1 MSPWWRHLA
10 KQGSRGNDFN
20 NAVHLL
26 YCQCNTEPCQQAGQL
41 DVHLKMASQ
50 VVRPCV
56 FWKHMTC
63 NLPCR
68 HIERA
73 LWGPEL
79 LYFLFLATVADVLF
93 TQNQDDMQSSHLDHT
108 HARTLCA
115 VEIWLQTYIK
125 SLCGSCKPSWSLSG
139 LLSQIIGWI
148 RCDQVGKWL
157 EDGRIRILKTGDSD
171 QYIHSFP
178 LIAFIFFAISSL
190 SGYCCLIMPT
200 QNLHFN

>member
-1 MSPWWRHLA
+1 MVTTALSE
-10 KQGSRGNDFN
+10 QGSRGNDFN
-20 NAVHLL
+20 NALHLL
-26 YCQCNTEPCQQAGQL
+26 YCQYDTEPCQQAGQL

-50 VVRPCV
+50 VVRPRV
-56 FWKHMTC
+56 FWKHMPS

-79 LYFLFLATVADVLF
+79 YFLSLATVADVLF
-93 TQNQDDMQSSHLDHT
+93 TQNQDDTQSSHLDHT
-108 HARTLCA
+108 NTHTYRLCA

-125 SLCGSCKPSWSLSG
+125 SLCGSYKPSWSLSG

-148 RCDQVGKWL
+148 RRDKVGKWL
-157 EDGRIRILKTGDSD
+157 EDGKIGILKAEFYTHVDEDSD

-178 LIAFIFFAISSL
+178 LIALIFIARL
-190 SGYCCLIMPT
+190 
-200 QNLHFN
+200 